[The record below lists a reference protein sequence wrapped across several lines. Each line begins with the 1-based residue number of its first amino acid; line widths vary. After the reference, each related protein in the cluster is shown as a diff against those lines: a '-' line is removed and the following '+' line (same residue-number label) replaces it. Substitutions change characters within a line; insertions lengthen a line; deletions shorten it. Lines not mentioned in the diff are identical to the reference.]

1 LAEASHDAAEEDP
14 ATNQPWDLEQGAHR
28 TAMNKLLGEA
38 KPPEA
43 NMSATDL
50 TPLHHRLQQTC
61 KRETYLGMAV
71 VPSPKS
77 VMPTTSIQSDTKNQP
92 PPPPPIDAFSW
103 TRASSH
109 LPHLLPA
116 LAGQP

>member
-1 LAEASHDAAEEDP
+1 
-14 ATNQPWDLEQGAHR
+14 
-28 TAMNKLLGEA
+28 MNKLLGEA

-43 NMSATDL
+43 NMPATDL
-50 TPLHHRLQQTC
+50 PHHRLQQTC
-61 KRETYLGMAV
+61 KKNETYLGMAAAS
-71 VPSPKS
+71 SPKS
-77 VMPTTSIQSDTKNQP
+77 AMPMTGIRSDTKNQP

-103 TRASSH
+103 TPASSH